1 MDLTTDLIPIT
12 HIKISKDRWLR
23 QKIKYEDE
31 LTMEDIIDEMCQK
44 SYGWIM
50 SKQDLEV
57 ISDYDTFKGEF
68 ISLCYD
74 KYLNER

>member
-1 MDLTTDLIPIT
+1 MDLIPIT
-12 HIKISKDRWLR
+12 RVKMAKDKWLR

-31 LTMEDIIDEMCQK
+31 LVMGDILDEMCQK

-50 SKQDLEV
+50 SRQDLEAV
-57 ISDYDTFKGEF
+57 SDYDTFKDEF

-74 KYLNER
+74 KYLK